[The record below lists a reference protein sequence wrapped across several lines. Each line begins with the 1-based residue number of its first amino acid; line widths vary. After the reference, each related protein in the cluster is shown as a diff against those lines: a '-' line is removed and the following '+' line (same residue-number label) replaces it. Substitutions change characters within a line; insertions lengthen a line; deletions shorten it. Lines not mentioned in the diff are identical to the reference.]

1 MADTFNTGI
10 QIPNIP
16 EGNFARNSDQGYIRI
31 YGRGDKVFGRLPDG
45 SEVELTNTNVETE
58 GFPVFVQDTLPE
70 TQSEKYLWIQTN
82 IDGSPDNFTIFFEDG
97 Q

>member
-10 QIPNIP
+10 QVPNVP

-31 YGRGDKVFGRLPDG
+31 YGRGDKVYGRLSDG
-45 SEVELTNTNVETE
+45 SEVEMTYREPE
-58 GFPVFVQDTLPE
+58 GLPVFVQDEKPT
-70 TQSEKYLWIQTN
+70 TTYSKYLWIQTN
-82 IDGSPDNFTIFFEDG
+82 IEGSPDNFTIFFEDG